1 MIITIDYIGIK
12 NLKNPFV
19 FLKNN
24 INAFFY
30 DFLKHIEE
38 KKPLWD
44 LVKFDKD
51 SETRKD
57 RLFIFYITL
66 ALIILA
72 FVGRFYFYKYDT
84 FVFSDLWISN
94 LKRIIAIDNQTWFD
108 TEIVT
113 SGEKGMANLYGKIT
127 DVSPEVALESL
138 AIIESV
144 LIGLVLFWTIRQITL
159 SETFAPF
166 VAFSSFV
173 FLYAI
178 SPIEIHYLLQSVPVL
193 LALSLALPAMVY
205 TLRPDILKFK
215 KISYFT
221 ILTLCFIAIGLIDL
235 FTLFILIPPFYAI
248 TIWFIKRKHFV
259 FSLISL
265 LAYILGVAVI
275 MGVYYFY
282 CLHYQNDFVIFI
294 QSHLISVSSFTYMP
308 NIVIPFSELLTIY
321 QYISVFGI
329 VVLPILIWYKKEK
342 WRASFIF
349 LLYFNVLVFMSL
361 QNNPWVDSD
370 LLRYALAVF
379 IPVLFGITTAVIIR
393 LLLAFY
399 KKISDYKYILF
410 PALSLAMLFSILYYQ
425 KDVVKSA
432 KVSDETPRI
441 VLDIYDKVTH
451 SHFPYTYAVV
461 NDNIAQTIS
470 TNKHFFI
477 NYSDFLYSYP
487 ESDSIYHENR
497 KKPKFFIEN
506 PDLVIP
512 KSVLVFVYNHDNP
525 EKNNHFAEQSQME
538 QILMEQI
545 EMLKN
550 RGREIEL
557 FYDSEYVRVY
567 EIINEPK
574 SSKIDDLI
582 F

>member
-30 DFLKHIEE
+30 DLLKHIEE

-44 LVKFDKD
+44 LVKFDKG

-57 RLFIFYITL
+57 RVFIFYVTL
-66 ALIILA
+66 ALLILA
-72 FVGRFYFYKYDT
+72 FIGRFYFYKYDT

-94 LKRIIAIDNQTWFD
+94 LKRIIAIDNQVWFD

-144 LIGLVLFWTIRQITL
+144 LISLILFWTIRQITL

-193 LALSLALPAMVY
+193 LGLSLALPAMVY

-215 KISYFT
+215 KINYFFSLT
-221 ILTLCFIAIGLIDL
+221 ICFIAIGFIDL

-248 TIWFIKRKHFV
+248 AVWFVKRKHFV

-265 LAYILGVAVI
+265 SAYIFGVVVI
-275 MGVYYFY
+275 MSIYYLY

-321 QYISVFGI
+321 QYVSVFGI
-329 VVLPILIWYKKEK
+329 VVLPVLIWYKKER
-342 WRASFIF
+342 WRASFVF
-349 LLYFNVLVFMSL
+349 LLYFNVLVFLSF
-361 QNNPWVDSD
+361 QNNSWVDSD

-379 IPVLFGITTAVIIR
+379 VPVLFGITVAVVIR
-393 LLLAFY
+393 LLLFVY
-399 KKISDYKYILF
+399 NKISGYRYIFF
-410 PALSLAMLFSILYYQ
+410 PVLSLTILFSIIYSQ
-425 KDVVKSA
+425 KDIIEDV
-432 KVSDETPRI
+432 KVSDATPRA
-441 VLDIYDKVTH
+441 VLDVYDDI
-451 SHFPYTYAVV
+451 SHNYFPYTYAVV

-477 NYSDFLYSYP
+477 NYSDFLYNYP
-487 ESDSIYHENR
+487 ESDSIYHANR

-512 KSVLVFVYNHDNP
+512 KSILVFVYSHDNP
-525 EKNNHFAEQSQME
+525 EENNHFSQQGQLE

-545 EMLKN
+545 EMLKS
-550 RGREIEL
+550 RGRDVEL
-557 FYDSEYVRVY
+557 FYDSKYVRVY